1 MIKIDIKLP
10 INTAKGKK
18 QLELNTCLKANEIT
32 AIFGESGAGKT
43 TLLKIIAGLIKPE
56 FGRIEV
62 GDELWLDTQKNINL
76 AIQKRK
82 IGFVFQ
88 DYALFPNMSVK
99 ENISYAATS
108 KQKVE
113 ELLSLMN
120 LENLAK
126 IYPKNLSGGQAQ
138 RVALARALAREPQ
151 ILLLDEPLSAL
162 DFKMRS
168 FLQDELVK
176 ILQHFKITT
185 LLVSHDLAEIY
196 KLSHRILELSDGK
209 IIKDAR
215 TNEFFTSSN
224 LSAKLRL
231 SATLLEI
238 KKSDILMIFTL
249 LLNQD
254 IVKITLSEE
263 EFLRTYKNV
272 KIGDT
277 LLLSIKAFNPI
288 VGGKIKC
295 NHRKIK

>member
-43 TLLKIIAGLIKPE
+43 ALLKIIAGLIKPE

-288 VGGKIKC
+288 IVGKLDK
-295 NHRKIK
+295 

>member
-113 ELLSLMN
+113 EFLSLMN

-288 VGGKIKC
+288 IVGKLDKQ
-295 NHRKIK
+295 K

>member
-56 FGRIEV
+56 FGRIKV

-108 KQKVE
+108 KQKAE

-231 SATLLEI
+231 SATLLKM
-238 KKSDILMIFTL
+238 KKSDILVIFTL

-254 IVKITLSEE
+254 IIKITLSEE
-263 EFLRTYKNV
+263 EFLRTYKDV

-288 VGGKIKC
+288 IVGKLDK
-295 NHRKIK
+295 

>member
-62 GDELWLDTQKNINL
+62 GDELWFDTQKNVNL

-108 KQKVE
+108 KQKAE

-231 SATLLEI
+231 SATLLEM
-238 KKSDILMIFTL
+238 KKSDILVVLTL

-263 EFLRTYKNV
+263 EFLKSYKDV

-288 VGGKIKC
+288 IVGKL
-295 NHRKIK
+295 

>member
-62 GDELWLDTQKNINL
+62 GDELWFDTQKNVNL

-108 KQKVE
+108 KQKAE

-138 RVALARALAREPQ
+138 RVALTRALAREPQ

-231 SATLLEI
+231 SATLLEM
-238 KKSDILMIFTL
+238 KKSDILVIFTL

-263 EFLRTYKNV
+263 EFLKSYKDV

-288 VGGKIKC
+288 IVGKLDK
-295 NHRKIK
+295 

>member
-62 GDELWLDTQKNINL
+62 GDELWFDTQKNVNL

-108 KQKVE
+108 KQKAE

-224 LSAKLRL
+224 LSAKLHL
-231 SATLLEI
+231 SATLLEM
-238 KKSDILMIFTL
+238 KKSDILVIFTL

-263 EFLRTYKNV
+263 EFLKSYKDV

-288 VGGKIKC
+288 IVGKLDKQ
-295 NHRKIK
+295 K

>member
-56 FGRIEV
+56 FGRIKV

-108 KQKVE
+108 KQKAE

-231 SATLLEI
+231 SATLLEM
-238 KKSDILMIFTL
+238 KKSDILVIFTL

-263 EFLRTYKNV
+263 EFLRSYKDI

-288 VGGKIKC
+288 IVGKL
-295 NHRKIK
+295 

>member
-62 GDELWLDTQKNINL
+62 GDELWFDTQKNVNL

-108 KQKVE
+108 KQKAE

-231 SATLLEI
+231 SATLLEM
-238 KKSDILMIFTL
+238 KKSDILVIFTL

-263 EFLRTYKNV
+263 EFLKSYKDV

-288 VGGKIKC
+288 IVG
-295 NHRKIK
+295 

>member
-1 MIKIDIKLP
+1 MIRIDINHP
-10 INTAKGKK
+10 MNTAKGRLDLNFKK
-18 QLELNTCLKANEIT
+18 DIESGKIT
-32 AIFGESGAGKT
+32 ALFGESGAGKT
-43 TLLKIIAGLIKPE
+43 TLLKIIAGLIKPKL
-56 FGRIEV
+56 GRIEV
-62 GDELWLDTQKNINL
+62 DNELWFDSSKNFSL
-76 AIQKRK
+76 ALQKRK

-108 KQKVE
+108 KQKAE

-231 SATLLEI
+231 SATLLEM
-238 KKSDILMIFTL
+238 KKSDILVIFTL

-263 EFLRTYKNV
+263 EFLKAYQDV

-288 VGGKIKC
+288 IVGKLDK
-295 NHRKIK
+295 

>member
-1 MIKIDIKLP
+1 
-10 INTAKGKK
+10 GKK

-62 GDELWLDTQKNINL
+62 GDELWFDTQKNVNL

-108 KQKVE
+108 KQKAE

-231 SATLLEI
+231 SATLLEM
-238 KKSDILMIFTL
+238 KKSDILVIFTL

-263 EFLRTYKNV
+263 EFLKSYKDV

-288 VGGKIKC
+288 IVGKLDK
-295 NHRKIK
+295 

>member
-62 GDELWLDTQKNINL
+62 GDELWLNTQKNINL

-288 VGGKIKC
+288 IVGKLDKQ
-295 NHRKIK
+295 K

>member
-62 GDELWLDTQKNINL
+62 GDELWFDTQKNVNL

-108 KQKVE
+108 KQKAE

-215 TNEFFTSSN
+215 TNKFFTSSN

-231 SATLLEI
+231 SATLLEM
-238 KKSDILMIFTL
+238 KKSDILVIFTL

-263 EFLRTYKNV
+263 EFLKSYKDV

-288 VGGKIKC
+288 IVGKLDK
-295 NHRKIK
+295 

>member
-62 GDELWLDTQKNINL
+62 EDELWFDTQKNVNL

-108 KQKVE
+108 KQKAE

-209 IIKDAR
+209 IIKDAK

-231 SATLLEI
+231 SATLLEM
-238 KKSDILMIFTL
+238 KKSDILVIFTL

-263 EFLRTYKNV
+263 EFLKSYKDV

-288 VGGKIKC
+288 IVGKL
-295 NHRKIK
+295 

>member
-62 GDELWLDTQKNINL
+62 GDELWFDTQKNVNL

-82 IGFVFQ
+82 ISFVFQ

-108 KQKVE
+108 KQKAE

-238 KKSDILMIFTL
+238 KKSDILVIFTL

-263 EFLRTYKNV
+263 EFLKSYKDV

-288 VGGKIKC
+288 IVGKLDK
-295 NHRKIK
+295 

>member
-88 DYALFPNMSVK
+88 DYALFPNISVK

-288 VGGKIKC
+288 IVGKLDKQ
-295 NHRKIK
+295 K

>member
-56 FGRIEV
+56 FGRIKV

-108 KQKVE
+108 KQKAE

-231 SATLLEI
+231 SATLLEM
-238 KKSDILMIFTL
+238 KKSDILVIFTL

-263 EFLRTYKNV
+263 EFLKSYKDV

-288 VGGKIKC
+288 IVGKL
-295 NHRKIK
+295 

>member
-62 GDELWLDTQKNINL
+62 GDELWFDTQKNVNL

-108 KQKVE
+108 KQKAE

-138 RVALARALAREPQ
+138 RVALAREPQ

-231 SATLLEI
+231 SATLLEM
-238 KKSDILMIFTL
+238 KKSDILVIFTL

-263 EFLRTYKNV
+263 EFLKSYKDV

-288 VGGKIKC
+288 IVGKLDK
-295 NHRKIK
+295 

>member
-56 FGRIEV
+56 FGRIKV

-108 KQKVE
+108 KQKAE

-231 SATLLEI
+231 SATLLEM
-238 KKSDILMIFTL
+238 KKSDILVIFTL

-263 EFLRTYKNV
+263 EFLRTYKDI

-288 VGGKIKC
+288 IVGKL
-295 NHRKIK
+295 

>member
-62 GDELWLDTQKNINL
+62 GDELWFDTQKNVNL

-108 KQKVE
+108 KQKAE

-215 TNEFFTSSN
+215 SNEFFTSSN

-231 SATLLEI
+231 SATLLEM
-238 KKSDILMIFTL
+238 KKSDILVIFTL

-263 EFLRTYKNV
+263 EFLKSYKDV

-288 VGGKIKC
+288 IVGKLDK
-295 NHRKIK
+295 

>member
-62 GDELWLDTQKNINL
+62 GDELWFDTQKNVNL

-88 DYALFPNMSVK
+88 NYALFPNMSVK

-108 KQKVE
+108 KQKAE

-231 SATLLEI
+231 SATLLEM
-238 KKSDILMIFTL
+238 KKSDILVIFTL

-263 EFLRTYKNV
+263 EFLKSYKDV

-288 VGGKIKC
+288 IVGKPDKQ
-295 NHRKIK
+295 K

>member
-62 GDELWLDTQKNINL
+62 GDELWFDTQKNVNL

-88 DYALFPNMSVK
+88 NYALFPNMSVK

-108 KQKVE
+108 KQKAE

-288 VGGKIKC
+288 IVGKLDK
-295 NHRKIK
+295 

>member
-32 AIFGESGAGKT
+32 AIFGESGVGKT

-231 SATLLEI
+231 SATLLEM
-238 KKSDILMIFTL
+238 KKSDILVIFTL

-263 EFLRTYKNV
+263 EFLKSYKDI

-288 VGGKIKC
+288 IVGKLDK
-295 NHRKIK
+295 

>member
-108 KQKVE
+108 KQKAE

-288 VGGKIKC
+288 IVGKLDK
-295 NHRKIK
+295 

>member
-62 GDELWLDTQKNINL
+62 EDELWLDTQKNINL
-76 AIQKRK
+76 SIQKRK

-108 KQKVE
+108 KQKAE

-231 SATLLEI
+231 SATLLEM
-238 KKSDILMIFTL
+238 KKSDILVIFTL

-263 EFLRTYKNV
+263 EFLKAYQDV

-288 VGGKIKC
+288 IVGKL
-295 NHRKIK
+295 

>member
-32 AIFGESGAGKT
+32 AIFGESGVGKT

-288 VGGKIKC
+288 IVGKLDKQ
-295 NHRKIK
+295 K

>member
-43 TLLKIIAGLIKPE
+43 TLLKIIAGLIKPK

-196 KLSHRILELSDGK
+196 KLSHRILELSDEK

-288 VGGKIKC
+288 IVGKLDKQ
-295 NHRKIK
+295 K

>member
-62 GDELWLDTQKNINL
+62 GDELWFDTQKNVNL

-88 DYALFPNMSVK
+88 DYALFPNMSVR

-108 KQKVE
+108 KQKAE

-231 SATLLEI
+231 SATLLEM
-238 KKSDILMIFTL
+238 KKSDILVIFTL

-263 EFLRTYKNV
+263 EFLKSYKDV

-288 VGGKIKC
+288 IVGKLDK
-295 NHRKIK
+295 

>member
-62 GDELWLDTQKNINL
+62 GDELWFDTQKNVNL

-88 DYALFPNMSVK
+88 DYALFSNMSVK
-99 ENISYAATS
+99 ENIFYAATS
-108 KQKVE
+108 KQKAE

-215 TNEFFTSSN
+215 INEFFTSSN

-231 SATLLEI
+231 SATLLEM
-238 KKSDILMIFTL
+238 KKSDILVIFTL

-263 EFLRTYKNV
+263 EFLKSYKDV

-288 VGGKIKC
+288 IVGKLDK
-295 NHRKIK
+295 

>member
-62 GDELWLDTQKNINL
+62 GDELWFDTQKNVNL

-108 KQKVE
+108 KQKAE

-231 SATLLEI
+231 SATLLEM

-263 EFLRTYKNV
+263 EFLKSYKDV

-288 VGGKIKC
+288 IVGKLDK
-295 NHRKIK
+295 

>member
-62 GDELWLDTQKNINL
+62 GDELWFDTQKNVNL

-108 KQKVE
+108 KQKAE

-231 SATLLEI
+231 SATLLEM
-238 KKSDILMIFTL
+238 KKSDILVIFTL

-263 EFLRTYKNV
+263 EFLRTYKDV

-277 LLLSIKAFNPI
+277 FLLSIKAFNPI
-288 VGGKIKC
+288 IVGKLDK
-295 NHRKIK
+295 